1 MHFALICL
9 DKPGA
14 LQTRVETR
22 PAHLGYI
29 EATGVV
35 VEAGPFIDPAGQM
48 CGSLIVLLA
57 DSMAEAEA
65 WAASDPYAKA
75 GLFASVSV
83 HEWKRVV
90 RG

>member
-22 PAHLGYI
+22 PAHLEYI

-35 VEAGPFIDPAGQM
+35 VEAGPFIDPAG
-48 CGSLIVLLA
+48 
-57 DSMAEAEA
+57 
-65 WAASDPYAKA
+65 
-75 GLFASVSV
+75 
-83 HEWKRVV
+83 
-90 RG
+90 